1 MIERQ
6 TAATVPLL
14 TIFERTNLWNPDRCG
29 ARADGNNLKTFKEA
43 VRTHDFTVTAKIP
56 LTPATNAAVIREQSE
71 ILRDNVCAVLLTDN
85 QFGEVHMSTLAA
97 SAILLQNG
105 VDPIMQ
111 LSCRNKNRMALI
123 SELLGAAALGISSV
137 YLVRGNKL
145 PEGYKPRP
153 KAVNEIGATE
163 LIATAMKMN
172 SDPNIGVPSDF
183 YIGASVTPHNLEPN
197 QIPSKFIEKIESGAQ
212 FVQTH
217 VCMNMELLRNYMKH
231 LVAHNLI
238 RRVSFFGGTAIF
250 PSAEAARWLREN
262 RRDVFIP
269 DSIIKR
275 LDQAADP
282 EQEGVKICIEQL
294 QEMAEI
300 PGIAGANILSG
311 GNVTAI
317 ADAVRAA
324 ELN

>member
-1 MIERQ
+1 M
-6 TAATVPLL
+6 
-14 TIFERTNLWNPDRCG
+14 
-29 ARADGNNLKTFKEA
+29 KTFKEA

-56 LTPATNAAVIREQSE
+56 LTPATSAAVIREQAE
-71 ILRDNVCAVLLTDN
+71 TLRDNVCAVLLTDN

-123 SELLGAAALGISSV
+123 SELLGAAALGITSV

-145 PEGYKPRP
+145 PIDYEPRP
-153 KAVNEIGATE
+153 KAVIDIGATE

-172 SDPNIGVPSDF
+172 ADPDIDVAPDFFIG
-183 YIGASVTPHNLEPN
+183 GNVTPHNPEPN
-197 QIPSKFIEKIESGAQ
+197 WIPTKLIEKIEAGAQ

-262 RRDVFIP
+262 RRDVIIP
-269 DSIIKR
+269 DRIIKR
-275 LDQAADP
+275 LAQAADP
-282 EQEGVKICIEQL
+282 EQEGVKICTEQL
-294 QEMAEI
+294 QAMTEV
-300 PGIAGANILSG
+300 PGVAGANIMSG

-317 ADAVRAA
+317 IDAIRAA
-324 ELN
+324 ELNK

>member
-1 MIERQ
+1 M
-6 TAATVPLL
+6 
-14 TIFERTNLWNPDRCG
+14 
-29 ARADGNNLKTFKEA
+29 KSFKES
-43 VRTHDFTVTAKIP
+43 VRTLDFTVTAKIP
-56 LTPATNAAVIREQSE
+56 LTPATGAALIREQAE
-71 ILRDNVCAVLLTDN
+71 TLRDSVSAILLTDN
-85 QFGEVHMSTLAA
+85 QFGKVHMSTLAA

-123 SELLGAAALGISSV
+123 SELLGAAALGITSV

-172 SDPNIGVPSDF
+172 TDPEIGVPSDF
-183 YIGASVTPHNLEPN
+183 YIGASVTPHNPEPN
-197 QIPSKFIEKIESGAQ
+197 WVPVKLIENIEAGAQ

-217 VCMNMELLRNYMKH
+217 ACMNMKLMRNYMKH

-238 RRVSFFGGTAIF
+238 RKVSFFGGTAIF
-250 PSAEAARWLREN
+250 PSAEAARWLRDN
-262 RRDVFIP
+262 RRNVIIP

-275 LDQAADP
+275 LKQAADP
-282 EQEGVKICIEQL
+282 EQEGVKICTEQL
-294 QEMAEI
+294 QEMERI

-317 ADAVRAA
+317 TDAIRAA
-324 ELN
+324 KLNI